1 MHMTS
6 PEGKHVLPRKEREK
20 FARQQD
26 ILKAAR
32 ELFNLKGYHNATLE
46 EIARHAEFGK
56 GTIYNYFNS
65 KEALFFG
72 IIDQLA
78 RETLDIAQSAI
89 ESSNGSARDQLT
101 AYAKAVISHSRAN
114 SDLFHLIFQEI
125 HRLNSDEYEK
135 KLRQLRAHARKVW
148 EIMARPLEREMH
160 TGKIKP
166 SDPIR
171 LIEFFDGMVR
181 LFCMNQHGR
190 SRNLT
195 GKEIHDAVTFIVN
208 IFFDGITE
216 RRRKG

>member
-1 MHMTS
+1 MT
-6 PEGKHVLPRKEREK
+6 PQGGKPALSRKEREK
-20 FARQQD
+20 FARQQE

-78 RETLDIAQSAI
+78 SETLEIAQSSM
-89 ESSNGSARDQLT
+89 ESSKGTARDQFT
-101 AYAKAVISHSRAN
+101 VYAKAVISHARAN
-114 SDLFHLIFQEI
+114 ADLFHLIFQEI
-125 HRLNSDEYEK
+125 HRLNSEEYET
-135 KLRQLRAHARKVW
+135 KLKQLRAHARKIW
-148 EIMARPLEREMH
+148 EIIARPLEREMRA
-160 TGKIKP
+160 GKIKP

-171 LIEFFDGMVR
+171 LAEFFDSMVR

-195 GKEIHDAVTFIVN
+195 SREIHDEVTFIVN
-208 IFFDGITE
+208 MFFDGITE
-216 RRRKG
+216 RKRKG